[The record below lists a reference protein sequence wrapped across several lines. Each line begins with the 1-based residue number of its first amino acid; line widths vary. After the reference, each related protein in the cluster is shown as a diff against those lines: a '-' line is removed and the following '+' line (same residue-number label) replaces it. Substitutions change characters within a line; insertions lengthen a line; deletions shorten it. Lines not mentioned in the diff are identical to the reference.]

1 MLEMTG
7 FHSAP
12 VFCPG
17 FTGQRPRGDEPTM
30 PRRARPQRRR
40 PGESYEERSERRQEA
55 REGLRRRDNAT
66 ACRPPARPARRPEHS
81 PRQREFLRR
90 RNLAGE
96 AEGTLP
102 GQEPEARTPPDP
114 SSRVEPSPSILL
126 QHPRSCP
133 TLSPA
138 QSLLHLSIPQGRGDS
153 VNTQG
158 TQTLPDASTAVKDSS
173 QQTDWGIAVL
183 NKEMVQLS
191 NYLKEALH
199 RELLLKQKMVIL
211 QELLSTLL
219 QASEKSWQGQLNED
233 KLRCKLRVLE
243 NQLQACTQSY
253 SKECVKKILI
263 EMEDQKQ
270 TYEQKAKEALQKMLE
285 DKLQAEQQLQNSQR
299 SLAETREDL
308 ALWKEHD
315 TALKAELT
323 KVTTAHTELKNSF
336 QSLQSEFQR
345 ADAQNERL
353 SRELQVLREEH
364 TELLQRASALRS
376 DNDRQAGHIRHI
388 QDKLQKEQE
397 QKVTLE
403 ATISHLQNLIH
414 NQNNQQESQ
423 EVMVQRKDQVFTTQ
437 TPPLTPAKEK
447 QNSLLEHPEEEG
459 TESLKDEMQ
468 KRTSQLTAKEDE
480 VHEDTWAAELG
491 RARGQVKRCGCCGS
505 PAALGVYRPEGAPPA
520 KSPLLC
526 LQCSKL
532 RLELEALSEEYQSC
546 LTRLRQC
553 RDELNRSHG
562 SQAQRQR
569 GHWIPLLVAV
579 VAVAVATFLASYRL

>member
-1 MLEMTG
+1 MKRAVGACSCLITPGSCTALEGRTG
-7 FHSAP
+7 P
-12 VFCPG
+12 LGP
-17 FTGQRPRGDEPTM
+17 GQRPRGDEPTM

-126 QHPRSCP
+126 QVQPLPSACFGETLTAAALSFQHPRSCP

-423 EVMVQRKDQVFTTQ
+423 EVMVQRKGFHHTD
-437 TPPLTPAKEK
+437 P
-447 QNSLLEHPEEEG
+447 
-459 TESLKDEMQ
+459 
-468 KRTSQLTAKEDE
+468 TSHSCQGKTKLS
-480 VHEDTWAAELG
+480 V
-491 RARGQVKRCGCCGS
+491 RA
-505 PAALGVYRPEGAPPA
+505 P
-520 KSPLLC
+520 
-526 LQCSKL
+526 
-532 RLELEALSEEYQSC
+532 
-546 LTRLRQC
+546 
-553 RDELNRSHG
+553 
-562 SQAQRQR
+562 
-569 GHWIPLLVAV
+569 
-579 VAVAVATFLASYRL
+579 

>member
-1 MLEMTG
+1 MHGAFPCLAVQRPQPGGSRCRTG
-7 FHSAP
+7 TSAP
-12 VFCPG
+12 RWQ
-17 FTGQRPRGDEPTM
+17 QRPT
-30 PRRARPQRRR
+30 
-40 PGESYEERSERRQEA
+40 PG
-55 REGLRRRDNAT
+55 
-66 ACRPPARPARRPEHS
+66 
-81 PRQREFLRR
+81 
-90 RNLAGE
+90 
-96 AEGTLP
+96 
-102 GQEPEARTPPDP
+102 P
-114 SSRVEPSPSILL
+114 SSRPPCPVLGLSFPHPNSQQAFPPLSHKALEQQQPKQQIPVDLPHFLGISLLLLTQPLPSACFGETLTAAALSF

-480 VHEDTWAAELG
+480 
-491 RARGQVKRCGCCGS
+491 
-505 PAALGVYRPEGAPPA
+505 
-520 KSPLLC
+520 
-526 LQCSKL
+526 CSKL
-532 RLELEALSEEYQSC
+532 RSELEALSEEYQSC

>member
-1 MLEMTG
+1 
-7 FHSAP
+7 
-12 VFCPG
+12 
-17 FTGQRPRGDEPTM
+17 M
-30 PRRARPQRRR
+30 PRRARPR
-40 PGESYEERSERRQEA
+40 PGESDEERSERRQEA
-55 REGLRRRDNAT
+55 RERLRGRVNAT
-66 ACRPPARPARRPEHS
+66 CCRASVTCCRPPGPPTATS
-81 PRQREFLRR
+81 PRQAEFLRR
-90 RNLAGE
+90 RNLAAEAGE
-96 AEGTLP
+96 SRP
-102 GQEPEARTPPDP
+102 GWTPRGK
-114 SSRVEPSPSILL
+114 SSRGPSGGSP
-126 QHPRSCP
+126 PPCP
-133 TLSPA
+133 FAST
-138 QSLLHLSIPQGRGDS
+138 
-153 VNTQG
+153 G
-158 TQTLPDASTAVKDSS
+158 TQTLPSPSSAVTDSS

-243 NQLQACTQSY
+243 NQLQACTQTY

-285 DKLQAEQQLQNSQR
+285 DKLLTEQQLQNSQR
-299 SLAETREDL
+299 SLAEMREDL
-308 ALWKEHD
+308 ALWKEHHA
-315 TALKAELT
+315 ALKAELT
-323 KVTTAHTELKNSF
+323 KETTAHTELRNSF
-336 QSLQSEFQR
+336 QALQSELQR
-345 ADAQNERL
+345 ADAQSERL
-353 SRELQVLREEH
+353 SRELRALRDER

-403 ATISHLQNLIH
+403 ATISYLQNLIH
-414 NQNNQQESQ
+414 NLDNQQKSQ
-423 EVMVQRKDQVFTTQ
+423 EVKVQRTDQVFTTQ

-447 QNSLLEHPEEEG
+447 QNALSEHPEEEEEEEG

-468 KRTSQLTAKEDE
+468 KRTSQLTAKENE
-480 VHEDTWAAELG
+480 VPEDARQS
-491 RARGQVKRCGCCGS
+491 RAQLRVKRCSHCSS
-505 PAALGVYRPEGAPPA
+505 PAALGAHRAQGTPPA
-520 KSPLLC
+520 ESPSLC
-526 LQCSKL
+526 LQCSEL
-532 RLELEALSEEYQSC
+532 RSELEALSQEYQSC

-562 SQAQRQR
+562 SQAQASPGRDS
-569 GHWIPLLVAV
+569 AV
-579 VAVAVATFLASYRL
+579 PGSLSWWQWQQWPSPPSW